1 MRVLLID
8 DEPRARRELQ
18 RVLSAHADVEVVGEA
33 EDVPSA
39 LTALQRVQP
48 DLLFLDVQMPGE
60 NGFDLLAKLDHVPA
74 VIFCTAFDQH
84 AVRAFEV
91 NALDYILKP
100 VDPRRI
106 AEALDRVRSSLETT
120 VKPPNK
126 PESTRLQRQHRVFVR
141 DGERC
146 WFVRIAE
153 VEAFESVGNYAK
165 LYLPEARPIIL
176 RSLNVLEDR
185 LDPEL
190 FFRAS
195 RQFIINLEAIA
206 TVEPWFGDSLRVVL
220 KSGLAVELSRR
231 QAAAFRERLSL

>member
-1 MRVLLID
+1 MRVLLVD
-8 DEPRARRELQ
+8 DEPRARRELA
-18 RVLSAHADVEVVGEA
+18 RILSAHPDVEVVGEA

-39 LTALQRVQP
+39 VAALQQLQP
-48 DLLFLDVQMPGE
+48 DLLFLDVQMPGG
-60 NGFDLLAKLDHVPA
+60 NGFDLLAKLDHAPA

-84 AVRAFEV
+84 AVKAFEV

-100 VDPRRI
+100 LDPARV
-106 AEALDRVRSSLETT
+106 AEALGRVRSSLAAAP
-120 VKPPNK
+120 KPAENR
-126 PESTRLQRQHRVFVR
+126 ESRLQRHHRVFVR

-146 WFVRIAE
+146 WFVRIAD

-165 LYLPEARPIIL
+165 LYLPDARPIIL
-176 RSLNVLEDR
+176 RSLNALDDR

-195 RQFIINLEAIA
+195 RQFIINLEAIMS
-206 TVEPWFGDSLRVVL
+206 VEPWFGDSLRVVL

-231 QAAAFRERLSL
+231 QAIAFRERLSL

>member
-8 DEPRARRELQ
+8 DEPRARREL
-18 RVLSAHADVEVVGEA
+18 RRILAAHPDVEVVGEA

-39 LTALQRVQP
+39 QTAIQQFQP

-60 NGFDLLAKLDHVPA
+60 NGFDLLAKLDRVPT

-100 VDPRRI
+100 LDPARI
-106 AEALDRVRSSLETT
+106 AQALSRVRSNVVAPS
-120 VKPPNK
+120 KA
-126 PESTRLQRQHRVFVR
+126 PENNEASRLQGHHRVFVR

-146 WFVRIAE
+146 WFVRLAD

-165 LYLPEARPIIL
+165 LHLPDARPIIL
-176 RSLNVLEDR
+176 RSLTVLDDR
-185 LDPEL
+185 LDAGM

-195 RQFIINLEAIA
+195 RQFIVNLEAIT
-206 TVEPWFGDSLRVVL
+206 TVEPWFGDALRVTL